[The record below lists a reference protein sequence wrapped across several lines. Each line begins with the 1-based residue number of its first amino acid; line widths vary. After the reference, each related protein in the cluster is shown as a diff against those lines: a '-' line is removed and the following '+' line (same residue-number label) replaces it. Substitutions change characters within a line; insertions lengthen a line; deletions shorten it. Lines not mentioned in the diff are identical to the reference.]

1 MESFKIKTIIKKSLI
16 PNAGNGRFFDQDYKK
31 GTLVREQD
39 FSSDELIV
47 LKSIEDFKKYN
58 VTDNE
63 LIHFCHSIPNNH
75 DSNNFIYLNR
85 PPMVTNHSDSPNI
98 YYVYSDKKR
107 TYTLRDVKKG
117 EEMYQDYNQF
127 TEVKWFTDYLKEIHN
142 EKWAKHLFD

>member
-16 PNAGNGRFFDQDYKK
+16 ENAGNGRFFDDDYKK
-31 GTLVREQD
+31 GTLVREQE

-47 LKSIEDFKKYN
+47 LKSIEDIKKFD
-58 VTDNE
+58 VTKNE

-75 DSNNFIYLNR
+75 DSNNVIYLNR
-85 PPMVTNHSDSPNI
+85 PPMVTNHSEDPNI

-117 EEMYQDYNQF
+117 EEMYQNYNQF
-127 TEVKWFTDYLKEIHN
+127 TEVKWFTDYLKKNHN
-142 EKWAKHLFD
+142 EKWAKHLF